1 MPFNSFLNYPLSWKP
16 DRQKLTRPIYLS
28 LAKQLERDISQGFL
42 IAGTKLPPQREL
54 ADFLDINFTTV
65 TRAYKLCELKGLIY
79 AVAGSG
85 TFVAATASQSVTISS
100 DNLPCG
106 NIDLGFISSFEQCNF
121 MITPVIKK
129 VLSKR
134 QVAELVDYNYPTG
147 MPHHKS
153 AGINWMKN
161 LGLNVDEEHLAITSG
176 ALNGLTLILLAL
188 FEPGNRI
195 AVDTYTFSNFIELAK
210 MFHLQ
215 LIPVENDDEGM
226 MPDILENK
234 CKLNKIHGIFLM
246 PSCAN
251 PTTIMM
257 SYRRKKELADVI
269 KKHNLILLEDD
280 VYVLFLPVS

>member
-1 MPFNSFLNYPLSWKP
+1 MYYNKIGGIVIMPFNSFLNYPLSWKP

-129 VLSKR
+129 
-134 QVAELVDYNYPTG
+134 APAA
-147 MPHHKS
+147 PS
-153 AGINWMKN
+153 APYRRRSPPARR
-161 LGLNVDEEHLAITSG
+161 V
-176 ALNGLTLILLAL
+176 
-188 FEPGNRI
+188 
-195 AVDTYTFSNFIELAK
+195 
-210 MFHLQ
+210 
-215 LIPVENDDEGM
+215 
-226 MPDILENK
+226 
-234 CKLNKIHGIFLM
+234 C
-246 PSCAN
+246 
-251 PTTIMM
+251 PTT
-257 SYRRKKELADVI
+257 SR
-269 KKHNLILLEDD
+269 
-280 VYVLFLPVS
+280 P